1 MSILNL
7 PTVNTQFKN
16 QTGDLFTVIARGT
29 KGIII
34 EYLSGKVELISQK
47 NWETMYASAVS
58 QRKH

>member
-58 QRKH
+58 QQKH